1 MSKTK
6 ERVSY
11 DASVCAIVDLCG
23 ITTGELIV
31 LTFENE
37 TEWTG
42 DYDLTIYNSPKK
54 NTKNTID
61 GAITLDGVFMD
72 VLLNPDD
79 QDIIEG
85 DIYYYEIFDNT
96 SERVIIKGNL
106 NIQQ

>member
-6 ERVSY
+6 ERVTY
-11 DASVCAIVDLCG
+11 DASICAIVDLCG
-23 ITTGELIV
+23 ITTGEMLI

-37 TEWTG
+37 TDWEG
-42 DYDLTIYNSPKK
+42 DYELSVYNSPKK

-61 GAITLDGVFMD
+61 GAISLDGRFMD

-79 QDIIEG
+79 QDIVVG
-85 DIYYYEIFDNT
+85 DEYYYEIFDNT

-106 NIQQ
+106 NINQ